1 MEEKGSSP
9 ETDAGGDNLQNVQNQ
24 SKFNSASSSSRCIRQ
39 SLENL
44 VSTSSVSLDLSRKD
58 LQHLTEDI
66 YKLYNLKHLHL
77 EGNSL
82 SVIPED
88 FFERLPNLV
97 WLDLRYNK
105 FKELPSGIG
114 CHNQLKTLLLERNPI
129 KRLPIELGNLSTLTA
144 LNLRHCPL
152 EFPPPEVIQKGLPAI
167 LSFLRNCS
175 NQNPDNA
182 EPITSE
188 MPPIEKLN
196 LTDITK
202 SSLDLS
208 DGWPSEEEMIRFQKL
223 RNEIIQD
230 EREEYLTSKI
240 VANESMPTL
249 RRTKNNENISRKSS
263 MVSSRVKKN
272 LLPAVSSYDLII
284 QSKRAEEC
292 RLAALKEMKEKQ
304 ALFEQRRKD
313 KEVLQK
319 WRKQARVMREKK
331 GLLYTFSPEKGIVGV
346 SQNAPYAT
354 DDVKN
359 YDKLEGWKEPT
370 NQDENRERT
379 LNLDAMK
386 AMEDLRAAKYKEV
399 ENRIKQHTQMMKE
412 RRKKLTG
419 IPQEDMQR
427 ASQDF
432 ETAEKLEEDLADLR
446 KDLHKEYRFTAF
458 TGDLPTP
465 PEKSVPTPK
474 PQNIFSNMAF

>member
-1 MEEKGSSP
+1 EKWPSP

-24 SKFNSASSSSRCIRQ
+24 RKCNSASSSSRCIRQ
-39 SLENL
+39 
-44 VSTSSVSLDLSRKD
+44 K
-58 LQHLTEDI
+58 
-66 YKLYNLKHLHL
+66 
-77 EGNSL
+77 GNAL

-97 WLDLRYNK
+97 WLDLRYNNV
-105 FKELPSGIG
+105 KELPSGIG
-114 CHNQLKTLLLERNPI
+114 CHKQLKTLLLERNPI
-129 KRLPIELGNLSTLTA
+129 KRLPIELGNLSSLTA

-152 EFPPPEVIQKGLPAI
+152 EFPPPEVIQKGLTVI

-175 NQNPDNA
+175 NQNPDYT
-182 EPITSE
+182 EPITPDSPSE
-188 MPPIEKLN
+188 LQQEAKAIVREYKRKCDRPPDRRKAFNDLWKQMSFHKMPPIEKLN

-208 DGWPSEEEMIRFQKL
+208 DGWPNEEEMIRFQKL
-223 RNEIIQD
+223 RDEIIQD

-249 RRTKNNENISRKSS
+249 RKTKNNENISRKPS
-263 MVSSRVKKN
+263 MVSSRSKKS
-272 LLPAVSSYDLII
+272 LFPTVSTYDLII
-284 QSKRAEEC
+284 QMC
-292 RLAALKEMKEKQ
+292 FMKCNKHLDEDEDND
-304 ALFEQRRKD
+304 AVDDVFRD

-319 WRKQARVMREKK
+319 WRKQASVMREKR
-331 GLLYTFSPEKGIVGV
+331 GLLYSFSPEKGDMGV
-346 SQNAPYAT
+346 SKNAPYAT

-359 YDKLEGWKEPT
+359 HDKLEGWKEQT
-370 NQDENRERT
+370 NQNENRERT

-419 IPQEDMQR
+419 MLQEDMQR
-427 ASQDF
+427 ANQNF
-432 ETAEKLEEDLADLR
+432 ETAEKLEEELADLR
-446 KDLHKEYRFTAF
+446 KDLQKEYRFTAF
-458 TGDLPTP
+458 TGDLLPP
-465 PEKSVPTPK
+465 PEKPVPTPK
-474 PQNIFSNMAF
+474 PQNIFSHMTF